1 MIVRQ
6 GFARNMALGVLL
18 VLALSGCAAERL
30 NREGLK
36 QLDAGRYEEGL
47 VKLEQAA
54 KADPDNYH
62 YRVQYVK
69 KREEITNQLLSMAAT
84 ERTDGHLGAIEKLYR
99 RVLAIDPANERAA
112 AGLDELSRDRH
123 HQIAVD
129 EARAMLKDDDL
140 DGALAKLQPVLI
152 ENPSDATAQT
162 IRREIED
169 RQAQETLSAPTL
181 KFLYKKPITL
191 EFRDANLKMV
201 FEVLSQTSGINFI
214 LDKDVRPDLTTTIFV
229 KRSSLEN
236 VVDLLLSTSKLEKKV
251 LDANTVLIYPNT
263 PDKIREYQELMVKS
277 FYIVNADVK
286 QTMTMVKTLLKPR
299 EIYVDEKLNMM
310 VMRDTPETIRLAEK
324 MIAMQDLAEPEVML
338 DVSVMEVNRNRLLNL
353 GVQFPNQL
361 TLTPLSGQGAALV
374 LNDLKN
380 LNANRIGA
388 SVNGITLNALK
399 TDTDS
404 NLLANPRIRTRNRE
418 QAKIMI
424 GDRVPVFTT
433 TSSAT
438 GFISDSVQYLDVGL
452 KLDVQPTVYLQ
463 DDVAIKIALEVSS
476 IVGQVTS
483 KSGSSAY
490 QIGSRSASTVLRL
503 KDGET
508 QVLAGLIN
516 NQDSETANKVP
527 GLGDFPVLGRLFSS
541 NNHNKQKTEIVLSI
555 TPHIIRNL
563 KRPGARASE
572 FWSGSETTLR
582 TTPLVLHQMK
592 SGEGG
597 KTNASLQ
604 GDAAQPATGG
614 KSADAKSDD
623 ASAAATPSAISL
635 FWQGPKQIKAGEQF
649 KVALMLK
656 ADGGLRS
663 LPFQLG
669 YDPAALKVVEV
680 AEGEFF
686 KQNAAKTS
694 FTSNVDIA
702 GGKIFVGVVRADSQG
717 AGGENSVATITFKA
731 LTPHAKTE
739 VKLLSVTP
747 VGVGD
752 KMPAPD
758 LPDAYALSID
768 N

>member
-84 ERTDGHLGAIEKLYR
+84 ERTDGHLDAVEIFYR
-99 RVLAIDPANERAA
+99 RVL
-112 AGLDELSRDRH
+112 
-123 HQIAVD
+123 AVD
-129 EARAMLKDDDL
+129 EARAMLKEDDL

-162 IRREIED
+162 IRQEIED

-251 LDANTVLIYPNT
+251 LDANTVLVYPNT

-338 DVSVMEVNRNRLLNL
+338 DVAVMEVNRNRLLNL

-388 SVNGITLNALK
+388 SVSGITLNALK

-490 QIGSRSASTVLRL
+490 QIGSRTASTVLRL

-597 KTNASLQ
+597 KTNASGQ
-604 GDAAQPATGG
+604 SDAAQPSLVG
-614 KSADAKSDD
+614 KSADAKPDD
-623 ASAAATPSAISL
+623 ASAAATPTAISL

-656 ADGGLRS
+656 ADGGLRGLRS

-702 GGKIFVGVVRADSQG
+702 GGKIFVGVVRAGSQG
-717 AGGENSVATITFKA
+717 AAGENSVATITFKA

-752 KMPAPD
+752 KMPGPD